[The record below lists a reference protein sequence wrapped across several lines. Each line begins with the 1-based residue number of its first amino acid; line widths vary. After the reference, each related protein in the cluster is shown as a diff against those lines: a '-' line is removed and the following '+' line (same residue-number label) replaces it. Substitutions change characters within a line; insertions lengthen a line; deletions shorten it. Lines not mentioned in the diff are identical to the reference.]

1 LLHSAR
7 GADGAAG
14 GQLRGRDDGRRR
26 LLPRAQRRR
35 RRGLLPGRLARRPD
49 RQADG
54 ARRGLRDLRRR
65 VRRRRLRPRVRR
77 ASADGALR
85 GRPEPRRERCGELA
99 DQLDRRG
106 ETARDRLRHPQRGQR
121 RRRPRLEHRGR
132 RAVDIREPARDV
144 CLRRGALRRRCG
156 GPEGENARVTRPIV
170 AIVGRPNVGKSTL
183 FNRLLGYRKAI
194 VDATSGLTRDRLYG
208 VAEWRGREFT
218 VVAVAVKK
226 IDAAKD
232 ESRAAIEAQTRI
244 AIDQAQLILLMLD
257 VRQGLTAVDRDIARL
272 LRRSGRIVIVAANK
286 ADTHT
291 ERHFA
296 HELLELGFDEPS
308 LLSAQ
313 HGLGVGDLLDR
324 VVEMLPPAE
333 EEGAGDEHPDRLA
346 IMGRPNV
353 GKSSLLNALL
363 GDERALVSPTP
374 GTTRDPVDTELEFEG
389 VPVVLVDT
397 AGIRRKS
404 SSRDRLERYS
414 LLRGIAAMER
424 ADAVLL
430 VIEATAGVLAQDQHV
445 AGYALEAGKG
455 LVIVVNKI
463 DLVEPPE
470 RKAAFWQK
478 ALAKEFKFAPFA
490 PVGVVSAKT
499 KQGIELVIPTA
510 LEVVGQ
516 RRVKMPTNEL
526 NKVLREAFDAHPP
539 PSFKGKRLRLGYATQ
554 AKSEAP
560 TVVMFVNDVG
570 LLHFSYRRY
579 LEHRIRERFGLQG
592 NPLKIVLR
600 AGERSP
606 ALRSKR

>member
-1 LLHSAR
+1 MS
-7 GADGAAG
+7 
-14 GQLRGRDDGRRR
+14 
-26 LLPRAQRRR
+26 
-35 RRGLLPGRLARRPD
+35 
-49 RQADG
+49 
-54 ARRGLRDLRRR
+54 
-65 VRRRRLRPRVRR
+65 
-77 ASADGALR
+77 
-85 GRPEPRRERCGELA
+85 
-99 DQLDRRG
+99 
-106 ETARDRLRHPQRGQR
+106 
-121 RRRPRLEHRGR
+121 
-132 RAVDIREPARDV
+132 
-144 CLRRGALRRRCG
+144 
-156 GPEGENARVTRPIV
+156 RPIV

-194 VDATSGLTRDRLYG
+194 VDAQAGLTRDRLYG

-218 VVAVAVKK
+218 VVDTAGL
-226 IDAAKD
+226 DLDSAKD
-232 ESRAAIEAQTRI
+232 ESRAAIEAQTKI
-244 AIDQAQLILLMLD
+244 AIDQAQVILLMLD
-257 VRQGLTAVDRDIARL
+257 VRQGLTSVDRDIARM
-272 LRRSGRIVIVAANK
+272 LRRSGTRVLVAANK
-286 ADTHT
+286 ADSPS

-324 VVEMLPPAE
+324 VVDALPAAE
-333 EEGAGDEHPDRLA
+333 DEAKDEDGADRLA

-363 GDERALVSPTP
+363 GDERALVSSTP
-374 GTTRDPVDTELEFEG
+374 GTTRDPVDTELEFDG

-430 VIEATAGVLAQDQHV
+430 VIDASAGVLAQDQHV

-455 LVIVVNKI
+455 LIIVVNKI
-463 DLVEPPE
+463 DLVEAAMRRP
-470 RKAAFWQK
+470 AFWQK
-478 ALAKEFKFAPFA
+478 ALASQFKFAPYA
-490 PVGVVSAKT
+490 PIVVVSAKT
-499 KQGIELVIPTA
+499 KQGIQQILPAA

-526 NKVLREAFDAHPP
+526 NKLLREAFASHPP

-554 AKSEAP
+554 ARSETP
-560 TVVMFVNDVG
+560 TVVLFVNDTG

-579 LEHRIRERFGLQG
+579 LENQIRARFGLLG
-592 NPLKIVLR
+592 NPLKLVLR
-600 AGERSP
+600 AGERP
-606 ALRSKR
+606 TAAGAGRK